1 MKTKEEILQD
11 LEDLKRRG
19 YEVIGEY
26 GRDKNIIY
34 LKKPK
39 DPVAIPFH
47 LEDSGFNDGLNDLLN
62 NEKYRLN
69 NLEEF
74 MTEIKRIVRNLGRTN
89 FVESYQIE
97 ELIVRYDRK

>member
-1 MKTKEEILQD
+1 MNKKER
-11 LEDLKRRG
+11 LE
-19 YEVIGEY
+19 
-26 GRDKNIIY
+26 
-34 LKKPK
+34 
-39 DPVAIPFH
+39 
-47 LEDSGFNDGLNDLLN
+47 
-62 NEKYRLN
+62 